1 MRRTTPGT
9 RRPASAPAGTPA
21 GRRLATGA
29 LAAALVF
36 SSAGCLQRYRPNIL
50 LVVADTA
57 RADRVAP
64 ATNGTAGG
72 STPVAPRIAALGRE
86 GAVYL
91 RARTPSPWT
100 LPAHA
105 SLFTGLFPSSHGAE
119 SGHLRIEDD
128 RPFLAAR
135 LHAAGY
141 RTQAYVANPWVGKDY
156 NFQVGFDTFDEVWR
170 QVKGTEG
177 EMGAGLVVDKVARWL
192 DWRDGHA
199 DAKAQ
204 PFFLFVNL
212 FEPHLPYN
220 PPEPERSAQLPG
232 GADPE
237 RVERLRRFKHP
248 EEVKAILG
256 LVRLD
261 AKDREVLAAL
271 YEGEIAYTD
280 RRIGDLVDLL
290 AKRSMLDDTVV
301 VVTSDH
307 GEMLG
312 EHDLFDHKLSLYEPV
327 LRIPLVLRF
336 PKRVKAGQRI
346 ESPVMLQDLYPTL
359 LSLAGVEPAPSVEA
373 RRLPGITAMKPGPIR
388 GESLDDPL
396 IAEYARPA
404 EFLPVMRG
412 LAPDADLARFDAS
425 LVSLTWGNR
434 KMIWS
439 SAAPAAVYDLAGD
452 PGESAPRPASDP
464 QETVASRRAADR
476 AARLEQAVSTGR
488 P

>member
-1 MRRTTPGT
+1 MSRPG
-9 RRPASAPAGTPA
+9 
-21 GRRLATGA
+21 LAVV
-29 LAAALVF
+29 AAASLGF
-36 SSAGCLQRYRPNIL
+36 AASLSCLAPYRPNIL

-57 RADRVAP
+57 RADRFTP
-64 ATNGTAGG
+64 AAGASG
-72 STPVAPRIAALGRE
+72 PAPVAPRVAALGRE

-91 RARTPSPWT
+91 MARTPSPWT

-105 SLFTGLFPSSHGAE
+105 SLFTGLYPSSHGAE
-119 SGHLRIEDD
+119 SGHLRLEDD

-135 LHAAGY
+135 LRRAGY

-170 QVKGTEG
+170 SVKGTEG

-192 DWRDGHA
+192 DWRDGNP

-204 PFFLFVNL
+204 PFFVFVNL

-220 PPEPERSAQLPG
+220 PPEPERSAHLPP
-232 GADPE
+232 GADPA

-248 EEVKAILG
+248 EEVAAILG
-256 LVRLD
+256 EVSLD
-261 AKDREVLAAL
+261 ARDRTILAAL
-271 YEGEIAYTD
+271 YDGEIAYTD

-290 AKRSMLDDTVV
+290 ARHGILDDTVV

-312 EHDLFDHKLSLYEPV
+312 EHGLYDHKLSLYEPV

-336 PKRVKAGQRI
+336 PKRVEAGQRI
-346 ESPVMLQDLYPTL
+346 PAPVMLQDLYPTL
-359 LSLAGVEPAPSVEA
+359 LALAGIEPRPSVEA

-388 GESLDDPL
+388 GVALDDPL

-412 LAPDADLARFDAS
+412 LAPGADLARFDAA
-425 LVSLTWGNR
+425 LVSLTWGSR
-434 KMIWS
+434 KMVWS
-439 SAAPAAVYDLAGD
+439 SAGPAVLYDLVAD
-452 PGESAPRPASDP
+452 PGEASPAPVSDP
-464 QETVASRRAADR
+464 LESVASRRAADR
-476 AARLEQAVSTGR
+476 AARLEQAVAGGSAAAGHRTGS
-488 P
+488 